1 MSETP
6 DHTNRDHAEFSP
18 SSLKYVAGCAGY
30 DGRSGTNAA
39 AEKGTRIHEALEVRD
54 PSALHDE
61 EELEIYEQIVQEE
74 DSFNKSFFGDL
85 EYEEL
90 NEIQVHVDLGDTS
103 TWGTCDRFLVA
114 GDKAVMADYKTGIS
128 LIDSPR
134 DNWHA
139 NAYTLGA
146 FQAYPDVQEITF
158 VFYIPVRNEVLHDT
172 FTRDDIAGLTKQL
185 TEVIKRGE
193 KIRPKWD
200 GGSPDLEEL
209 APSVN
214 CRFCKHEDH
223 CPACG
228 AIAVEVASR
237 LSMLPSKD
245 IDIENTEDPVVLEQL
260 WVVAKVVTNW
270 ATRIKQKAVDLAKE
284 GLEFPSLRLKSMGS
298 PRKCVNNKKLM
309 EIAEQYDLPQKEVLE
324 LARLPISAIAT
335 EVGRRAPKGE
345 KGQASKDFLAALDDE
360 DILVSSEKRY
370 TLSEK

>member
-6 DHTNRDHAEFSP
+6 DHTNRAHAEFSP
-18 SSLKYVAGCAGY
+18 SSLKYVAGCGGY
-30 DGRSGTNAA
+30 AGRSGTNAA

-134 DNWHA
+134 DNWQA
-139 NAYTLGA
+139 KSYTLGA

>member
-6 DHTNRDHAEFSP
+6 DHTNRDHSEFSP

-134 DNWHA
+134 DNWQA
-139 NAYTLGA
+139 KAYTLGA